1 MYHMHCPMI
10 GFTKYLF
17 LYLTNIF
24 TVDLRDWLC
33 NYLELSP
40 PKPLDQL
47 KNVTVRTFHICPGI
61 VHEHIFSAKSCQ
73 KVPKKPKDDFP
84 YKYSLEA
91 IE

>member
-40 PKPLDQL
+40 PKPLDQS
-47 KNVTVRTFHICPGI
+47 KNVTVRSYHKLSKEQNGAKKCAHGHSQDKCPYSI
-61 VHEHIFSAKSCQ
+61 IFRLVQ
-73 KVPKKPKDDFP
+73 RFRRR
-84 YKYSLEA
+84 
-91 IE
+91 